1 MVKCALELVDPDEC
15 LGHGRLVHR
24 CGQDLAAA
32 AASARV
38 LPPAL
43 EKKGNLR
50 CVVVL
55 LIFEGQTSHRVLLL
69 LLGLFSFGL

>member
-1 MVKCALELVDPDEC
+1 MVECALELVDPDEC
-15 LGHGRLVHR
+15 LGHGCLVHR

-38 LPPAL
+38 FSPAL
-43 EKKGNLR
+43 EKVGDLR

-55 LIFEGQTSHRVLLL
+55 LVFED
-69 LLGLFSFGL
+69 

>member
-1 MVKCALELVDPDEC
+1 MECALELVDPDEC
-15 LGHGRLVHR
+15 LGHGSLVHR

-43 EKKGNLR
+43 EEVGNLR

-55 LIFEGQTSHRVLLL
+55 LIFEGQPSHRVLLL
-69 LLGLFSFGL
+69 LLGLFGLGL